1 MVHVAVAVPAVTVMV
16 PLRGPVVVLA
26 AALMLITLPEVPL
39 GVSSVSQSAPV
50 VTTPFQDGWLVVTV
64 MPIFIPAVRTWVD
77 DADNDTVGVA
87 AAPAW
92 LMVRVAVLP
101 PAVTVMVPLRGPVVV
116 LAAANT
122 ETVPPEVPL
131 AVTIDSQLV
140 PVVTAAV
147 QEGWLVV
154 TVVETV

>member
-1 MVHVAVAVPAVTVMV
+1 MVK
-16 PLRGPVVVLA
+16 VVV
-26 AALMLITLPEVPL
+26 V
-39 GVSSVSQSAPV
+39 
-50 VTTPFQDGWLVVTV
+50 
-64 MPIFIPAVRTWVD
+64 
-77 DADNDTVGVA
+77 
-87 AAPAW
+87 
-92 LMVRVAVLP
+92 P
-101 PAVTVMVPLRGPVVV
+101 PAVTVMVPLRGLVVV

-147 QEGWLVV
+147 QEVWFVV